1 MCLGALDWHKDCV
14 CPIGIENQT
23 NMKRKL
29 TFTIA
34 ENPVFWH
41 THRVI
46 ELCDYLTSKVLQPL
60 FEGAGAHWEP
70 QFMSFFE
77 LDNGCDPLEPTGII
91 RFRLPPLL
99 AGREDEVVGNI
110 LKELWKL
117 RIKTGEFVYER
128 HPVTHAALSIQ
139 IPIIENPTALVAPP
153 EVNMS
158 QTRGYVV
165 LRDLLGY
172 QKVNGRYEFT
182 ADDLIGRIG
191 AVTEEKI
198 AACTTSPVKSS
209 EGVRPTASPVS
220 MRAVR
225 RCLEEIKQF
234 AQWAVSH
241 NYRCLAAA

>member
-1 MCLGALDWHKDCV
+1 
-14 CPIGIENQT
+14 
-23 NMKRKL
+23 MKRKL

-34 ENPVFWH
+34 ENPVYWR
-41 THRVI
+41 THRII
-46 ELCDYLTSKVLQPL
+46 ELCDYLAANVLQPL
-60 FEGAGAHWEP
+60 LNGAGAHWQP

-77 LDNGCDPLEPTGII
+77 LDNEGDPLEPIGTM
-91 RFRLPPLL
+91 RLRVPPLL
-99 AGREDEVVGNI
+99 AGREDELVGNI
-110 LKELWKL
+110 LKELWNL

-139 IPIIENPTALVAPP
+139 IPITENPTALMVPP

-182 ADDLIGRIG
+182 AEDLIGRIG
-191 AVTEEKI
+191 TVTEEKI
-198 AACTTSPVKSS
+198 AACTASPVKSQG
-209 EGVRPTASPVS
+209 GVHRTPSPVS

-225 RCLEEIKQF
+225 RCLEEVKQF

-241 NYRCLAAA
+241 NYQQLAAA